1 MKGDSELIQIVDS
14 ALAEA
19 QRRSGEWLACRLGCT
34 PCCMGPFPITALDAV
49 RLNEGLQE
57 LERRDGERAS
67 RVRMRA
73 RDSAAR
79 MARAFPKDTVAAVL
93 SEDDA
98 LEDEPCP
105 ALDPDTGGCDL
116 YAYRPITCRTF
127 GPALRFGAKPESEA
141 VGVCELCYSGATD
154 EQIAACAVTVNLQG
168 ETELQAELERAVTG
182 GETLVALALAGA
194 S

>member
-1 MKGDSELIQIVDS
+1 MKGDSDLIQIVDS

-19 QRRSGEWLACRLGCT
+19 ARRSGEWLACRLGCT
-34 PCCMGPFPITALDAV
+34 PCCMGPFSITALDAA
-49 RLNEGLQE
+49 RLNEGLHE
-57 LERRDGERAS
+57 LERRDGERAG

-79 MARAFPKDTVAAVL
+79 IARAFPKDTVAAVL
-93 SEDDA
+93 AAESA

-127 GPALRFGAKPESEA
+127 GPALRFGADPEGEA
-141 VGVCELCYSGATD
+141 LGVCELCYQGASD
-154 EQIAACAVTVNLQG
+154 EQIAACAVTVELHS
-168 ETELQAELERAVTG
+168 EPELQAELERAVAG